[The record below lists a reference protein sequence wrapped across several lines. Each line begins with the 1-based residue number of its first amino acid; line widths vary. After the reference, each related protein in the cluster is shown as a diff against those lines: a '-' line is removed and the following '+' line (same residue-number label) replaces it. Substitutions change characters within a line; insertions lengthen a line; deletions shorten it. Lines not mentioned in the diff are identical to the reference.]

1 MNLKLNQT
9 RERNTADLKIYSQLP
24 HLKNIDK
31 FDFQGIEIWYLFQHE
46 GKNFIVLK
54 VLLFLILEDLLWY
67 LVTGPVFAQHQV
79 STDLNKQ
86 SVS

>member
-31 FDFQGIEIWYLFQHE
+31 FNFQGIEI
-46 GKNFIVLK
+46 
-54 VLLFLILEDLLWY
+54 
-67 LVTGPVFAQHQV
+67 
-79 STDLNKQ
+79 
-86 SVS
+86 